1 MLQHVEPVSV
11 RGGRPARP
19 RRVALERWL
28 RGRAEAGQLARADAV
43 VVSFGNSGR
52 TWLRVLL
59 SRFYQTRHGLPRL
72 GILDFDNLHRRNP
85 VDPARPVHA
94 RQLPGDYTGQA
105 DRAALYRG
113 KRLVLLARDPAD
125 VAVSQF
131 HQWRHRMRRAKK
143 RINGYPLDEDLDPAR
158 VRRRPALRRAEGG
171 PLPERLGR
179 RPAGSARRPPAPLRG
194 PQGRAGAP
202 PGRLLAFLGSPAT
215 PGRARGRGGVRL
227 AGGDAAARGWRR
239 AADPARAGR
248 AGRAHGYKARRGKVG
263 GYRDELPPETVAALD
278 ALIDRGLDP
287 VFGYARAACRRCAVS
302 GRPVVF
308 VHTDAK
314 QRLGAVVA
322 AYALY
327 RNAADPDGFEVRL
340 LEAERVPALVAAD
353 GRAYLRDGAE
363 RRWRAD
369 DLQSFTPLRFMPPE
383 LMRYEGRALVIDP
396 DVFAVGDVG
405 GLLSA
410 DMAGHAI
417 LARWRPGAGGRP
429 AYFASS
435 VMLLD
440 CARLQRWRLADQLGE
455 MLDLRRDYVRWV
467 RLELEPAGSVGPLA
481 PGWNDFDHLD
491 ADTRLL
497 HLTRRRTQPWKTG
510 LRVDFQPPERPLGSA
525 VLGWLNR
532 QRRERLGEYAL
543 LGRYRPHPDP
553 AQAAVFLGLLREC
566 LEEGIVAE
574 AELARE
580 AALGHVRPDIL
591 AAALGTP
598 LPRPTHDPRAVGA
611 RVRAGTA

>member
-1 MLQHVEPVSV
+1 M
-11 RGGRPARP
+11 
-19 RRVALERWL
+19 
-28 RGRAEAGQLARADAV
+28 
-43 VVSFGNSGR
+43 
-52 TWLRVLL
+52 
-59 SRFYQTRHGLPRL
+59 
-72 GILDFDNLHRRNP
+72 
-85 VDPARPVHA
+85 
-94 RQLPGDYTGQA
+94 
-105 DRAALYRG
+105 
-113 KRLVLLARDPAD
+113 
-125 VAVSQF
+125 
-131 HQWRHRMRRAKK
+131 
-143 RINGYPLDEDLDPAR
+143 
-158 VRRRPALRRAEGG
+158 
-171 PLPERLGR
+171 
-179 RPAGSARRPPAPLRG
+179 
-194 PQGRAGAP
+194 
-202 PGRLLAFLGSPAT
+202 
-215 PGRARGRGGVRL
+215 
-227 AGGDAAARGWRR
+227 
-239 AADPARAGR
+239 
-248 AGRAHGYKARRGKVG
+248 
-263 GYRDELPPETVAALD
+263 
-278 ALIDRGLDP
+278 
-287 VFGYARAACRRCAVS
+287 S

-308 VHTDAK
+308 VHTNAK

-440 CARLQRWRLADQLGE
+440 CARLRRWRLADQLGE

-491 ADTRLL
+491 AGTRLL

-566 LEEGIVAE
+566 LEEGIVDRGRARARGGARARAPGHPRGRAGDHPAAPRADARPAGGRGE
-574 AELARE
+574 GAGRRGVRSGRLGRPARE
-580 AALGHVRPDIL
+580 GAWRPGRRAFPPIGPRAP
-591 AAALGTP
+591 AAAGGPFRAESVGFLAGMADPLGAMTGRQVEP
-598 LPRPTHDPRAVGA
+598 DGSGSVSNGR
-611 RVRAGTA
+611 